1 MNRNVELNHNSNAI
15 CSWGT
20 KIIIEEDMEMNP
32 TKTDHKQKRPKKDII
47 RRTAKDESGFTLVEI
62 IAVLVI
68 LGILAAVAVPKYFDM
83 QTKAKEK
90 AMLGAMAEATGRV
103 TQRFGEQILQGVDH
117 TAITYNGSDLGTDL
131 GDFTLSVTAGA
142 TAGTITLQ
150 VTGKP
155 GTALSGEVLSRP
167 LKRPGS
173 P

>member
-1 MNRNVELNHNSNAI
+1 MPSDLVRPKYSIV
-15 CSWGT
+15 
-20 KIIIEEDMEMNP
+20 EDMEMKP
-32 TKTDHKQKRPKKDII
+32 TKRDNGQIGPNLRPQKGIV
-47 RRTAKDESGFTLVEI
+47 RRKAEDESGFTLVEI

-68 LGILAAVAVPKYFDM
+68 LGILAAVAVPKYFDL

-90 AMLGAMAEATGRV
+90 AMMGAMAEATGRV
-103 TQRFGEQILQGVDH
+103 TQRFGEQILQGVAHDD
-117 TAITYNGSDLGTDL
+117 ITYNATDLGTDL

-150 VTGKP
+150 VAGKA
-155 GTALSGEVLSRP
+155 GTALSGETLSRD

>member
-1 MNRNVELNHNSNAI
+1 L
-15 CSWGT
+15 GT
-20 KIIIEEDMEMNP
+20 KNYIEEDMEMNP
-32 TKTDHKQKRPKKDII
+32 TKTDNKQKRPKKDII

-103 TQRFGEQILQGVDH
+103 TQLFGEQILQGVDH
-117 TAITYNGSDLGTDL
+117 ALIAYTTDALGADL
-131 GDFTLSVTAGA
+131 GDFTLAVTGN
-142 TAGTITLQ
+142 TANTISLQ
-150 VTGKP
+150 VTGNA
-155 GTALSGEVLSRP
+155 GTALSGEVTTRD